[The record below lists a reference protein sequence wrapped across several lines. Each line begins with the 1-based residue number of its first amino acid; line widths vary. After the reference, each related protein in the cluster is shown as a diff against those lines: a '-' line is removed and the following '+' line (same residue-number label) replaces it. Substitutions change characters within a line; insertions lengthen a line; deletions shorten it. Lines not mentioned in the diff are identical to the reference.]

1 MIKNKPNIR
10 ALGLFFV
17 IISSAGLLFSFSG
30 ILSTWFIR
38 PRILKS
44 FDKFVDTFDNILTT
58 TDQSLLILDSTI
70 ENSRNNLITIYSTLN
85 NLDDSFDSISESL
98 QLSSSLIGDD
108 LRLTIIET
116 QIALSSAS
124 SSAKLIDD
132 TLSILAAIPLLGAR
146 YQPDVPLN
154 ISLANVAGSMS
165 DIPVALETIELSLNE
180 TSGGIINLKDNL
192 LDLGE
197 DIQYLSEDLTNAQE
211 NIRDYQQTIEQLQNQ
226 TNRLR
231 TQSRSYALFISTL
244 LSGLFFWLGIAQV
257 NILLQGIIFLR
268 GEQYAVNLAD
278 IRRD

>member
-1 MIKNKPNIR
+1 MIKNKPSVR
-10 ALGLFFV
+10 ALGLIFV
-17 IISSAGLLFSFSG
+17 IIASAGLLFSFSG
-30 ILSTWFIR
+30 ILSTWFMR
-38 PRILKS
+38 PRILNS
-44 FDKFVDTFDNILTT
+44 LDEFVNTFDSILNT

-70 ENSRNNLITIYSTLN
+70 ENSQNNLNTIYSTLN
-85 NLDDSFDSISESL
+85 NLDGSIESISESL

-132 TLSILAAIPLLGAR
+132 TLSIIAAIPLLGAR

-165 DIPVALETIELSLNE
+165 DIPVALETIELSLDK
-180 TSGGIINLKDNL
+180 TSGGITNLKDDL

-197 DIQYLSEDLTNAQE
+197 DILYLSGNLTDAQE
-211 NIRDYQQTIEQLQNQ
+211 NISEYQKTIEQLQIQ
-226 TNRLR
+226 TNQVR
-231 TQSRSYALFISTL
+231 TQSRGIALFISVIF
-244 LSGLFFWLGIAQV
+244 SGLFFWLGVAQV
-257 NILLQGIIFLR
+257 NILLQGLIFLR